1 MFEGFLYIDED
12 FFLKTRIVLFAMAF
26 NLKDNKYRKGAD
38 KMQNFTFY
46 NPTKL
51 IFGKDQLDQLQME
64 IPQYGKKVLLVYGG
78 GSIKR
83 NGLYD
88 KIMAQLNEI
97 GADIFEL
104 SGVEPNPRISSV
116 EKGVDI
122 CKKEG
127 IDVLLAV
134 GGGSVID
141 CTKAIAAGAKYEGD
155 PWDLV
160 TKKAAVKEAL
170 PFGTVLTLAATGSEM
185 NAGSVIT
192 NWETNEKYGWGS
204 PVTFPRFSILD
215 PVNTFTVPRNQTVY
229 GIVDMMSHVL
239 EHYFHLEENTPFQDR
254 MCESLLITIMETAPK
269 LLEDLESY
277 EHRATI
283 LYSGTMALNGILN
296 MGYRGDW
303 ATHNIEHAVSAV
315 YDIPH
320 GGGLAILFP
329 NWMKH
334 NLKVKPERFKQL
346 AVRVFNVDP
355 AGKTDEEA
363 ALEGIEKLREFWN
376 SIGAPSRL
384 ADYEID
390 DSKVELMADK
400 ACVNGEFGNFA
411 KLNHDDVVAIYR
423 ASL

>member
-1 MFEGFLYIDED
+1 
-12 FFLKTRIVLFAMAF
+12 
-26 NLKDNKYRKGAD
+26 
-38 KMQNFTFY
+38 MQNFTFY

-51 IFGKDQLDQLQME
+51 IFGKDQLSQLQTE
-64 IPQYGKKVLLVYGG
+64 IPQYGKKVLVVYGG

-88 KIMAQLNEI
+88 KVKAQLHEI
-97 GADIFEL
+97 GAEVFEL
-104 SGVEPNPRISSV
+104 SGVEPNPRISTV
-116 EKGVDI
+116 RKGVEI
-122 CKKEG
+122 CKDEG
-127 IDVLLAV
+127 IDFLLAV

-141 CTKAIAAGAKYEGD
+141 CTKAIAAGAKYDGD
-155 PWDLV
+155 AWDLV
-160 TKKAAVKEAL
+160 IKKAFAAKAL

-204 PVTFPRFSILD
+204 PVTFPKFSILD

-239 EHYFHLEENTPFQDR
+239 EHYFHLEENTDFQDR
-254 MCESLLITIMETAPK
+254 MCESLLITIMEAAPK

-277 EHRATI
+277 EHRAAI

-329 NWMKH
+329 NWMKN
-334 NLKVKPERFKQL
+334 NLNVKPERFKQL
-346 AVRVFNVDP
+346 AIRVFNVDP
-355 AGKTDEEA
+355 AGKTDEET

-376 SIGAPSRL
+376 GIGAPSRL
-384 ADYEID
+384 ADYDID
-390 DSKVELMADK
+390 DSKIELMADK
-400 ACVNGEFGNFA
+400 ATVNGEFGNFA
-411 KLNHDDVVAIYR
+411 KLNHDDVVSIYR

>member
-1 MFEGFLYIDED
+1 
-12 FFLKTRIVLFAMAF
+12 
-26 NLKDNKYRKGAD
+26 
-38 KMQNFTFY
+38 MQNFTFY

-51 IFGKDQLDQLQME
+51 IFGRDQLSQLQTE
-64 IPQYGKKVLLVYGG
+64 IPQYGKKVLVVYGG

-88 KIMAQLNEI
+88 KVMAELTEI
-97 GADIFEL
+97 GAEVFEL
-104 SGVEPNPRISSV
+104 AGVEPNPRISTV
-116 EKGVDI
+116 RKGVEI
-122 CKKEG
+122 CKNEG
-127 IDVLLAV
+127 VDFLLAV

-141 CTKAIAAGAKYEGD
+141 CTKAIAAGAKYDGD
-155 PWDLV
+155 AWDLV
-160 TKKAAVKEAL
+160 VKKAFAAEAL

-204 PVTFPRFSILD
+204 PVTFPKFSILD
-215 PVNTFTVPRNQTVY
+215 PVNTFSVPRNQTVY

-239 EHYFHLEENTPFQDR
+239 EHYFHLEENTDFQDR
-254 MCESLLITIMETAPK
+254 MCESLLITIMEAAPK
-269 LLEDLESY
+269 LLGNLESY

-334 NLKVKPERFKQL
+334 NLNVKPERFKQL
-346 AVRVFNVDP
+346 AVRVFNVDT

-376 SIGAPSRL
+376 RIGAPSRL
-384 ADYEID
+384 ADYDID
-390 DSKVELMADK
+390 DSKIKLMADK
-400 ACVNGEFGNFA
+400 ATVNGEFGNFA
-411 KLNHDDVVAIYR
+411 KLNHADVVSIYR